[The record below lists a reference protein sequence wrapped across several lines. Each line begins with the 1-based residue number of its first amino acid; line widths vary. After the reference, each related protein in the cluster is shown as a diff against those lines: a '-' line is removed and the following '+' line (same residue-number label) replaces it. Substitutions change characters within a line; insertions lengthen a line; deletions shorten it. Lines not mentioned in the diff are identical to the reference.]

1 MQNISCYNPHK
12 HSSLGEVL
20 NNFKKCKGALRL
32 KGLGIAQLNCLGS
45 DLCWGHQS
53 WCHTCCWIHKSNAA
67 DRVLPE
73 WKPPEAHR
81 SLQSNSAHP
90 AGTSGCVRS
99 MILIQ
104 FTLEYSSLRLIAL
117 RNSALQAA
125 ASPKPCVLSSPLPFV
140 KAIFLLSKYISS
152 VMTFLACTSFCLSSG
167 VYIQAL
173 DAFIISRE
181 HCTAQSTEVC
191 NTLSP
196 VLPLF
201 LLPAFSEAGKPEQ
214 GLSEATEWSSAGVV
228 LSRWTWASDALSTD
242 LPAVTLATIGRERLS
257 VTHTRPF
264 LPPAPVPLGEAVGS
278 LVVCVS
284 ALAWEVRAAAAPGGL
299 LPFLSSFCPGSLALW
314 LPEVILELFS
324 PWLYHEGEMLV

>member
-125 ASPKPCVLSSPLPFV
+125 VSPKPCVLSSPLPFV

-257 VTHTRPF
+257 VTHTRLHPF
-264 LPPAPVPLGEAVGS
+264 PSRRQWVLLSCVWAPWPGRCERLRLQVDSCLSCLP
-278 LVVCVS
+278 S
-284 ALAWEVRAAAAPGGL
+284 ALA
-299 LPFLSSFCPGSLALW
+299 
-314 LPEVILELFS
+314 
-324 PWLYHEGEMLV
+324 PWLCGSQRSSWSFSLHGFTTRARC